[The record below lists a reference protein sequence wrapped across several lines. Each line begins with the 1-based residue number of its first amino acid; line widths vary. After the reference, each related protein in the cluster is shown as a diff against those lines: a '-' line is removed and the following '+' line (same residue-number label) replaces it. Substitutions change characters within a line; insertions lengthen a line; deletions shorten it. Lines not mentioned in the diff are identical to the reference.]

1 MSQLSIGQLAR
12 EADVH
17 LETIRFYE
25 REGLMPV
32 PARLPSGHRTFNEA
46 ALTRL
51 RFIKRA
57 QELGFSLAEV
67 GELLDL
73 KAQPDRDCADVCHRA
88 QQKLAD
94 VEQKLKDL
102 ARIKRALRHLTENC
116 RGGRPIRECGIL
128 EALEEVRT

>member
-32 PARLPSGHRTFNEA
+32 PARLASGHRTFSTS

-73 KAQPDRDCADVCHRA
+73 KAQPDRDCADVCQKA

-94 VEQKLKDL
+94 VEQKIKDL
-102 ARIKRALRHLTENC
+102 GRIKRALRHLTENC

-128 EALEEVRT
+128 EALEEVRS

>member
-1 MSQLSIGQLAR
+1 MTQLSIGQLAR
-12 EADVH
+12 EAAIH

-32 PARLPSGHRTFNEA
+32 PARLASGHRTFDGA
-46 ALTRL
+46 ALRRL

-67 GELLDL
+67 RELLDL
-73 KAQPDRDCADVCHRA
+73 QAQPDRDCADVCQRA

-94 VEQKLKDL
+94 VEQKIKDL